1 MPIEHA
7 GFHTLAR
14 RAGALLK
21 DARARQ
27 VFANNLLKE
36 FSYTHG
42 LLKTLGHPRIYQLET
57 TNYCPYTCNMCPRTH
72 AMTRELGHMDIGLF
86 RAILDQIEPAWQ
98 VDGVTE
104 DPYIALWHFGEPM
117 VYKHF
122 AEAVSYSHRRGLR
135 VIISTNPSVW
145 TTSRIEEILELGLD
159 EMYVM
164 MDGMDDSTSMAI
176 RGRAASFAR
185 GDANVRQLL
194 ERKANLGLNR
204 PLIHMSMIKQPRN
217 AHQWNEFQ
225 TYWKGVEGIE
235 SVILGDFST
244 FAGDIPGLVQIQEAL
259 ISQHPEEAISVAR
272 HQRLLR
278 LPCFYPWHSITVTW
292 RGEAVPCCRDHN
304 GALVLGDLTKQS
316 LESVWNG
323 SAMQDLRR
331 QFKTARV
338 TAAPCSTCKERS
350 NEIGLPGR
358 YYPFSLVNARRAL
371 AKAVGQSFP

>member
-1 MPIEHA
+1 
-7 GFHTLAR
+7 
-14 RAGALLK
+14 
-21 DARARQ
+21 
-27 VFANNLLKE
+27 
-36 FSYTHG
+36 
-42 LLKTLGHPRIYQLET
+42 
-57 TNYCPYTCNMCPRTH
+57 
-72 AMTRELGHMDIGLF
+72 
-86 RAILDQIEPAWQ
+86 
-98 VDGVTE
+98 
-104 DPYIALWHFGEPM
+104 
-117 VYKHF
+117 
-122 AEAVSYSHRRGLR
+122 
-135 VIISTNPSVW
+135 
-145 TTSRIEEILELGLD
+145 
-159 EMYVM
+159 
-164 MDGMDDSTSMAI
+164 
-176 RGRAASFAR
+176 
-185 GDANVRQLL
+185 
-194 ERKANLGLNR
+194 
-204 PLIHMSMIKQPRN
+204 MIKQPRN

-244 FAGDIPGLVQIQEAL
+244 FAGDISGLVQIQEAL

-323 SAMQDLRR
+323 PAMQDLRR

-371 AKAVGQSFP
+371 AKAAGQSFP